1 MTSTTSYDAAQ
12 PLARFQQLLT
22 ELFQFDSADL
32 DFGIYRIMNHKRDAI
47 CRFIDQRLPAA
58 VTAELGRGPLAQQ
71 AQADTALENAAR
83 RVRENIGAYAID
95 VNGTLDQQYHQM
107 PAGRD
112 YLEAYQAVASA
123 GRSGANA
130 ETAIYNHL
138 YQFFRRY
145 YQEGD
150 FISKRRYSRS
160 QRYAIPYNGEEVYLH
175 WANSDQYYV
184 KTDAHFR
191 NYDWNAPNGVAVHFR
206 LDNANVEQN
215 NVKGER
221 RFFIPLTH
229 EAYLDVETSVV
240 TISFE
245 YRPLRDSEQQD
256 YGNRNQQDKII
267 AAAVAEIPCKLASA
281 PDAHTA
287 LTGTHR
293 QNAKGE
299 PVSRLEHHLRRYTAR
314 NNADFF
320 IHKDLSAFLNR
331 ELDFYLKNEV
341 LNLDDL
347 TAAGQELS
355 ASWFQTLRLVKSI
368 GSQIIDFLAQIE
380 GFQKLLWEKR
390 KFVTATHYCITMG
403 NVDTSFYH
411 EIIDNNPQWDEWRVL
426 HDIAG
431 NDRSSDFLAAHPTLP
446 LDTRHFDADF
456 INRLLASFD
465 NLDEMTDGL
474 LVHGDNWQA
483 LRLMSEKYTGKVKCI
498 YIDPPYNTKMS
509 PILYKNDYR
518 HSTWLSL
525 VAQGIILAEQYMP
538 NNGVLSVAIDDDE
551 VYNLK
556 ALLDSTMGTD
566 SYAATVIV
574 QSNPGGRDINTHLA
588 ISHDYCLFYVKP
600 EQQEMLLARDGVN
613 LTYNEGSFRRTGG
626 LSSPI
631 ERDNSEFAFYY
642 DPSNL
647 KILGIGGKRTDLYPA
662 EYYPTVIHCWNE
674 ETASVSNVNPATF
687 FESYPTSKTLIPQ
700 FSNGDRGVW
709 RWSNRH
715 KVLAAVKQGD
725 IFLKQ
730 NNRGNVTV
738 KLRTVT
744 RPTYKPKTIW
754 DNSKYS
760 ATTHGTILLQ
770 NILGNKGDF
779 SYPKSVWTV
788 KDAVGVSLYGFPEAT
803 VLDYFAGSGT
813 TGHAVINLNREDG
826 GGRQF
831 ILVEMGEYFDTVLL
845 PRIKKVIFTPEWRE
859 GKPKRVAT
867 PEEAERSPR
876 IIKYIAL
883 ESYEDALD
891 SIEFDETAGQLRL
904 EERFGDEYLLKY
916 MLKWET
922 KGSATL
928 LNAGELTRPFRYEL
942 RAHVNG
948 EKRNR
953 PVDLPETFNYL
964 LGLNVRTRQAYN
976 NAGRHY
982 LVYRGETREHPAR
995 RVAVIWRDT
1004 QGCTPDDFARDRDFV
1019 SEQNLA
1025 GDADTVY
1032 VNGRSCIVGAQSIE
1046 PLFQARMF
1054 APVNS

>member
-1 MTSTTSYDAAQ
+1 MTSATSYDAAQ
-12 PLARFQQLLT
+12 PRTRFQQLLT

-47 CRFIDQRLPAA
+47 CRFIDQRLPDA
-58 VTAELGRGPLAQQ
+58 VAAELGRGPLAQQ
-71 AQADTALENAAR
+71 TQANAALANAAR

-95 VNGTLDQQYHQM
+95 VDGTLDQQYHQM

-112 YLEAYQAVASA
+112 YLEAYRAVAPA
-123 GRSGANA
+123 GRSDTNV

-191 NYDWNAPNGVAVHFR
+191 NYDWNANGVAVHFR

-229 EAYLDVETSVV
+229 EAYHDVETRVV
-240 TISFE
+240 TIPFE

-267 AAAVAEIPCKLASA
+267 AAAVAEISPKLAGA
-281 PDAHTA
+281 PDAYTA

-320 IHKDLSAFLNR
+320 IHKDLAAFLNR

-347 TAAGQELS
+347 TAAGQDL
-355 ASWFQTLRLVKSI
+355 AAGWFQTLRLVKSI

-380 GFQKLLWEKR
+380 GFQKILWEKR
-390 KFVTATHYCITMG
+390 KFVTATHYCITMS
-403 NVDTSFYH
+403 NVGPAFYQD
-411 EIIDNNPQWDEWRVL
+411 IIDNNPQWDEWLAL

-431 NDRSSDFLAAHPTLP
+431 NDRSAAFLAAHPTLP

-456 INRLLASFD
+456 TNRLLASFD
-465 NLDEMTDGL
+465 DLDEMTDGV
-474 LVHGDNWQA
+474 LVHGENWQA
-483 LRLMSEKYTGKVKCI
+483 LQLMKEKYLGKIRCS
-498 YIDPPYNTKMS
+498 YIDPPFNTEDSQFIFK
-509 PILYKNDYR
+509 DTYR
-518 HSTWLSL
+518 NSTWLSFL
-525 VAQGIILAEQYMP
+525 HDRLQAGKSFSTNDGTHYLHLDHNSNFYGRFLTDAVFGHDCLLNEVTWRIGWVSGYKTAADRYVRNHETIFVCGSQPQPFFNKSKARITYQSFAENTIDQEIQNIKETWGI
-538 NNGVLSVAIDDDE
+538 
-551 VYNLK
+551 K
-556 ALLDSTMGTD
+556 
-566 SYAATVIV
+566 
-574 QSNPGGRDINTHLA
+574 A
-588 ISHDYCLFYVKP
+588 ISPLRLKLVFKDANDNVYKTGLITKAGHYNVEDTWNSNEYEDLHSNKIKRNAAEYTPNGSEITQKP
-600 EQQEMLLARDGVN
+600 EQLLQRVI
-613 LTYNEGSFRRTGG
+613 EV
-626 LSSPI
+626 SS
-631 ERDNSEFAFYY
+631 
-642 DPSNL
+642 
-647 KILGIGGKRTDLYPA
+647 
-662 EYYPTVIHCWNE
+662 EY
-674 ETASVSNVNPATF
+674 
-687 FESYPTSKTLIPQ
+687 
-700 FSNGDRGVW
+700 
-709 RWSNRH
+709 
-715 KVLAAVKQGD
+715 GD
-725 IFLKQ
+725 I
-730 NNRGNVTV
+730 
-738 KLRTVT
+738 
-744 RPTYKPKTIW
+744 I
-754 DNSKYS
+754 
-760 ATTHGTILLQ
+760 
-770 NILGNKGDF
+770 
-779 SYPKSVWTV
+779 
-788 KDAVGVSLYGFPEAT
+788 
-803 VLDYFAGSGT
+803 LDYFAGSGT
-813 TGHAVINLNREDG
+813 TPAVAKKLGRKFLSVELGQYFYTDMLWRMKQVLFGREVGISRQTDYKG
-826 GGRQF
+826 GGMF
-831 ILVEMGEYFDTVLL
+831 
-845 PRIKKVIFTPEWRE
+845 
-859 GKPKRVAT
+859 
-867 PEEAERSPR
+867 
-876 IIKYIAL
+876 KYIAL

-916 MLKWET
+916 MLRWET
-922 KGSATL
+922 KGSPTL
-928 LNAGELTRPFRYEL
+928 LNATELTRPFQYKL

-964 LGLNVRTRQAYN
+964 LGLNVRTRRAYDH
-976 NAGRHY
+976 AGRHY
-982 LVYRGETREHPAR
+982 LVYRGETREHPGR

-1004 QGCTPDDFARDRDFV
+1004 HGWTRDDFARDRDFV

-1054 APVNS
+1054 APVNG

>member
-47 CRFIDQRLPAA
+47 CRFIDQRLPDA

-71 AQADTALENAAR
+71 VQADATLENAAR

-95 VNGTLDQQYHQM
+95 VDGTLDQQYHEM

-112 YLEAYQAVASA
+112 YLEAYRAVASA

-191 NYDWNAPNGVAVHFR
+191 NYDWNAPNGVAVHFH
-206 LDNANVEQN
+206 LENANVEQN

-221 RFFIPLTH
+221 RFFIPLTDEVHH
-229 EAYLDVETSVV
+229 EVTTRVV
-240 TISFE
+240 TIPFE

-267 AAAVAEIPCKLASA
+267 AAAVAEIPRKLAGA

-287 LTGTHR
+287 LADTHR

-355 ASWFQTLRLVKSI
+355 AGWFQTLCLVKSI
-368 GSQIIDFLAQIE
+368 GSQIIDILAQIE

-403 NVDTSFYH
+403 NVDASFYQD
-411 EIIDNNPQWDEWRVL
+411 IIDNNPQWDEWLAL

-431 NDRSSDFLAAHPTLP
+431 NDRSSDFLTAHPTLT

-456 INRLLASFD
+456 TNRLLASFD
-465 NLDEMTDGL
+465 DLDEMTDGVL
-474 LVHGDNWQA
+474 IHGDNWQA
-483 LRLMSEKYTGKVKCI
+483 LRLMSEKYDDKVKCI
-498 YIDPPYNTKMS
+498 YIDPPYNTPTS
-509 PILYKNDYR
+509 EILYKNGYK
-518 HSTWLSL
+518 HSSWLSL
-525 VAQGIILAEQYMP
+525 VADRIAISQPLM
-538 NNGVLSVAIDDDE
+538 NNNMAWVVAINDTEMVGFTQMVDSHFPSWNRNMVIINHHAAGSGLE
-551 VYNLK
+551 GTNVSNTHEYAVFMTPAGEKILKGPEKEPGVSEIAFTRTGTANSNLRIGRPNSFYAVLIDPDK
-556 ALLDSTMGTD
+556 FTIVGAEPPPIGTD
-566 SYAATVIV
+566 YPRDKTSEGYIRIYPVSDDGTERVWRRSYVSVMNCIQNNELV
-574 QSNPGGRDINTHLA
+574 CKNGQSIYLVT
-588 ISHDYCLFYVKP
+588 
-600 EQQEMLLARDGVN
+600 
-613 LTYNEGSFRRTGG
+613 
-626 LSSPI
+626 
-631 ERDNSEFAFYY
+631 DN
-642 DPSNL
+642 
-647 KILGIGGKRTDLYPA
+647 KGKRRPL
-662 EYYPTVIHCWNE
+662 
-674 ETASVSNVNPATF
+674 
-687 FESYPTSKTLIPQ
+687 
-700 FSNGDRGVW
+700 FSNWTD
-709 RWSNRH
+709 
-715 KVLAAVKQGD
+715 K
-725 IFLKQ
+725 
-730 NNRGNVTV
+730 
-738 KLRTVT
+738 
-744 RPTYKPKTIW
+744 
-754 DNSKYS
+754 KYN
-760 ATTHGTILLQ
+760 AGAHGTNLLKS
-770 NILGNKGDF
+770 LFGDGTIF
-779 SYPKSVWTV
+779 SYPKSIYTV
-788 KDAVGVSLYGFPEAT
+788 RDCIDACTHASDDALI
-803 VLDYFAGSGT
+803 LDYFAGSGT

-826 GGRQF
+826 GDRKF
-831 ILVEMGEYFDTVLL
+831 VLVEMGEYFDTVLL
-845 PRIKKVIFTPEWRE
+845 PRIKKVIFTPEWRN
-859 GKPKRVAT
+859 GKPHRDVT

-876 IIKYIAL
+876 IVKYITL

-904 EERFGDEYLLKY
+904 EERFGEEYLLKY
-916 MLKWET
+916 MLQWET
-922 KGSATL
+922 KGSTTL
-928 LNAGELTRPFRYEL
+928 LNAGELTRPFRYEI

-976 NAGRHY
+976 DAGSHY

-1004 QGCTPDDFARDRDFV
+1004 QGWTPDDFARDRDFV

-1032 VNGRSCIVGAQSIE
+1032 INGRSCIVGAQSIE

-1054 APVNS
+1054 APVKS

>member
-47 CRFIDQRLPAA
+47 CRFIDQRLPDA

-71 AQADTALENAAR
+71 VQADATLENAAR

-95 VNGTLDQQYHQM
+95 VDGTLDQQYHQM

-112 YLEAYQAVASA
+112 YLEAYRAVASA

-206 LDNANVEQN
+206 LENANVEQN

-221 RFFIPLTH
+221 RFFIPLTDEVHH
-229 EAYLDVETSVV
+229 EVTTRIV
-240 TISFE
+240 TIPFE

-267 AAAVAEIPCKLASA
+267 AAAVAEIPCKLAGA

-287 LTGTHR
+287 LADTHR

-347 TAAGQELS
+347 TAARQELS
-355 ASWFQTLRLVKSI
+355 AGWFQTLRLIKSI

-380 GFQKLLWEKR
+380 GFQKILWEKR

-403 NVDTSFYH
+403 NVDNSFYH
-411 EIIDNNPQWDEWRVL
+411 DIIDNNPQWDEWRAL
-426 HDIAG
+426 HDIVG
-431 NDRSSDFLAAHPTLP
+431 NDRSAAFLAAHPTLP

-456 INRLLASFD
+456 TNRLLASFD
-465 NLDEMTDGL
+465 DLDEMTDGV

-483 LRLMSEKYTGKVKCI
+483 LQLMKEKYLGKIRCS
-498 YIDPPYNTKMS
+498 YIDPPFNTEDSQFIFK
-509 PILYKNDYR
+509 DTYR
-518 HSTWLSL
+518 NSTWLSFL
-525 VAQGIILAEQYMP
+525 YDRLQAGKTFSTNDGTHYLHLDHNSNFYGRFLTDIVFGHDCLLNEVTWRIGWVSGYKTAADRYVRNHETIFVCGSQPQPFFNKSKARIKYQSFAEDTIAREIQNIKEAWGI
-538 NNGVLSVAIDDDE
+538 
-551 VYNLK
+551 K
-556 ALLDSTMGTD
+556 
-566 SYAATVIV
+566 
-574 QSNPGGRDINTHLA
+574 A
-588 ISHDYCLFYVKP
+588 ISPLRLKLVFKDANDNVYKTGLNTNAGHYNVEDTWNSNEYEDLHSNKIKRNAAEYTPNGSEITQKP
-600 EQQEMLLARDGVN
+600 EQLLKRAIEV
-613 LTYNEGSFRRTGG
+613 
-626 LSSPI
+626 SS
-631 ERDNSEFAFYY
+631 
-642 DPSNL
+642 
-647 KILGIGGKRTDLYPA
+647 
-662 EYYPTVIHCWNE
+662 
-674 ETASVSNVNPATF
+674 
-687 FESYPTSKTLIPQ
+687 ESK
-700 FSNGDRGVW
+700 
-709 RWSNRH
+709 
-715 KVLAAVKQGD
+715 D
-725 IFLKQ
+725 I
-730 NNRGNVTV
+730 
-738 KLRTVT
+738 
-744 RPTYKPKTIW
+744 I
-754 DNSKYS
+754 
-760 ATTHGTILLQ
+760 
-770 NILGNKGDF
+770 
-779 SYPKSVWTV
+779 
-788 KDAVGVSLYGFPEAT
+788 
-803 VLDYFAGSGT
+803 LDYFAGSGT
-813 TGHAVINLNREDG
+813 TPAVAKKL
-826 GGRQF
+826 GRKF
-831 ILVEMGEYFDTVLL
+831 LGIEIGEYFYTDMLYRMKQVL
-845 PRIKKVIFTPEWRE
+845 FGRE
-859 GKPKRVAT
+859 VGISKQTDYKGGGMF
-867 PEEAERSPR
+867 
-876 IIKYIAL
+876 KYIAL

-904 EERFGDEYLLKY
+904 EERFRDEYLLKY
-916 MLKWET
+916 MLRWET

-928 LNAGELTRPFRYEL
+928 LNTGELTRPFQYEL
-942 RAHVNG
+942 RTHVNG
-948 EKRNR
+948 EKRNH

-964 LGLNVRTRQAYN
+964 LGLNVRTRHAYN
-976 NAGRHY
+976 DAGSHY
-982 LVYRGETREHPAR
+982 LVYRGETREHPGR

-1004 QGCTPDDFARDRDFV
+1004 HGWTPDDFARDRDFV
-1019 SEQNLA
+1019 REQNLA

-1032 VNGRSCIVGAQSIE
+1032 VNGRSCIAGAQSIE